1 MQQEQEDLEL
11 HQVGGGGGG
20 VGHAAGAGGSE
31 AALDTKRR
39 RKSVLWLN
47 SYTYS
52 AAGAVKIIL
61 LYLTP

>member
-11 HQVGGGGGG
+11 HQVGGGG
-20 VGHAAGAGGSE
+20 VGHAGGAGGLE
-31 AALDTKRR
+31 AGLDTKRR